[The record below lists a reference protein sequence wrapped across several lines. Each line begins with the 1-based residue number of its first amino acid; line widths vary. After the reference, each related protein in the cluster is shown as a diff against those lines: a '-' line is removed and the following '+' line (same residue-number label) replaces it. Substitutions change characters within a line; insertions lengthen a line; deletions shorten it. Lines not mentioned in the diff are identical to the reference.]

1 MKPQKIKKITDAV
14 KIPCLVGIRAFE
26 EDVQQFTC
34 KRFNG
39 DICLCHKEYLK
50 AIEKLKIEDI

>member
-1 MKPQKIKKITDAV
+1 MKSDKIKLITGAV
-14 KIPCLVGIRAFE
+14 KTPCLVGRTAFE

-39 DICLCHKEYLK
+39 DNCECHKNYIKALEKTKSLK
-50 AIEKLKIEDI
+50 